1 MIEACADDD
10 AALIQAAV
18 AALFDGAVAV
28 AIADPHQVQPAIW
41 SEEAQFVA
49 QAVPKRRAEFAAG
62 RSAARAA
69 MRMLGGPDIAIP
81 ASADRAPSWP
91 AGWHGSITHNDRWCL
106 AAVTREA
113 AHLGVDIE
121 AATPLNPDLLPTICS
136 PAEVARIGGADQ
148 GMLAKVIF
156 SAKEAAYK
164 AQYPLTETLFGFDH
178 LDVVLSPEKGRFT
191 AQFLQS
197 AGQFEIGD
205 TLHGRF
211 AMVMGQIITAV
222 TIDPAKDQ
230 RDV

>member
-28 AIADPHQVQPAIW
+28 AVADPHQAQPAIW
-41 SEEAQFVA
+41 PEEAQFVA
-49 QAVPKRRAEFAAG
+49 QAVPKRQAEFAAG

-91 AGWHGSITHNDRWCL
+91 AGWHGSISHNDRWCL
-106 AAVTREA
+106 AAVTRGA

-121 AATPLNPDLLPTICS
+121 AATPLKPDLLSTICS
-136 PAEVARIGGADQ
+136 PAEVARIAGADQ
-148 GMLAKVIF
+148 GMLAKVVF

-178 LDVVLSPEKGRFT
+178 LDVVLAPHDGRFQ
-191 AQFLQS
+191 ARFVQP
-197 AGQFEIGD
+197 AGQFAAGD
-205 TLHGRF
+205 VLQGRF
-211 AMVMGQIITAV
+211 ATVRGQIVTAV
-222 TIDPAKDQ
+222 TIDPMKE
-230 RDV
+230 

>member
-10 AALIQAAV
+10 AVLIQAAA

-28 AIADPHQVQPAIW
+28 AIADPHQAQPPIW
-41 SEEAQFVA
+41 PEEAQFVA
-49 QAVPKRRAEFAAG
+49 QAVSKRRAEFAAG
-62 RSAARAA
+62 RSAVRAA

-106 AAVTREA
+106 AAVTRGA

-121 AATPLNPDLLPTICS
+121 VATPLNPDLLSTICS
-136 PAEVARIGGADQ
+136 PAEVARIAGADQ
-148 GMLAKVIF
+148 GMLAKVVF

-178 LDVVLSPEKGRFT
+178 LDVVLAPYDGRFQ
-191 AQFLQS
+191 ARFVQPAGRFAAGDVLQ
-197 AGQFEIGD
+197 
-205 TLHGRF
+205 GRF
-211 AMVMGQIITAV
+211 AMVRGQIVTAV
-222 TIDPAKDQ
+222 TIDPMKE
-230 RDV
+230 